1 MESDYRVRL
10 EVFEGPLHLLYHLV
24 EKDEIDIWDIP
35 IAKITEQY
43 LAYLEAMR
51 RLDVEIAGEF
61 LVMAARLLQ
70 IKARMLL
77 PVESKEDE
85 EDEETLKLDLAAQ
98 LLEYKVFREL
108 AGVLKEKAEARW
120 GLVARPSVYAPEKSG
135 VVYENPIGNITV
147 DDLAKAFRRALDSYK
162 PPKEIPVPTVKVSV
176 AEKIASLRSYFLS
189 RKRAR
194 FSSLIRGARSRAE
207 VVATFL
213 ALLELIR
220 LRIVLARQDKNFST
234 ILIEAC
240 DGGETPLSEA
250 GGVSYAR

>member
-35 IAKITEQY
+35 IAKITEQS

-98 LLEYKVFREL
+98 LLDTKCFGNSPGSSKKRRRP
-108 AGVLKEKAEARW
+108 AGAW
-120 GLVARPSVYAPEKSG
+120 W
-135 VVYENPIGNITV
+135 
-147 DDLAKAFRRALDSYK
+147 RAL
-162 PPKEIPVPTVKVSV
+162 
-176 AEKIASLRSYFLS
+176 SLRA
-189 RKRAR
+189 RKE
-194 FSSLIRGARSRAE
+194 RG
-207 VVATFL
+207 
-213 ALLELIR
+213 R
-220 LRIVLARQDKNFST
+220 L
-234 ILIEAC
+234 
-240 DGGETPLSEA
+240 
-250 GGVSYAR
+250 

>member
-24 EKDEIDIWDIP
+24 EKEEIDIWAIP

-43 LAYLEAMR
+43 LAYLEEMR
-51 RLDVEIAGEF
+51 RLDMEIAGEF

-70 IKARMLL
+70 MKARLLL
-77 PVESKEDE
+77 PDEPEEGE
-85 EDEETLKLDLAAQ
+85 EDEESLKLDLAAQ

-108 AGVLKEKAEARW
+108 AGVLQEKAEARV
-120 GLVARPSVYAPEKSG
+120 GMVGRPSAFAPKNTG
-135 VVYENPIGNITV
+135 VVYENPIGDITAA
-147 DDLAKAFRRALDSYK
+147 DLAEAFRRVLDSR
-162 PPKEIPVPTVKVSV
+162 PVPKEIPVPTTKVSV
-176 AEKIASLRSYFLS
+176 AEKVESLKVYFSSHRS
-189 RKRAR
+189 AR
-194 FSSLIRGARSRAE
+194 FSALIRGARSRAE

-220 LRIVLARQDKNFST
+220 LRIVSARQEGLFAS

-240 DGGETPLSEA
+240 AGERQAVSPVGGMT
-250 GGVSYAR
+250 YAR